1 MLARAF
7 ARAETDAA
15 LVIAGS
21 GRVAVTG
28 PAIHAL
34 GRVDRAGKAALL
46 AGALAVVLPS
56 WLEGYGLPPLEGYA
70 HGTPAIVSDLPSLRE
85 TAGGGARYVP
95 AGDEAALAAALD
107 ELAGDPALRAR
118 LAAAGREALAVRS
131 WPDCAAGLRAA
142 FAEAAA

>member
-1 MLARAF
+1 MRSPAPGPG
-7 ARAETDAA
+7 AA
-15 LVIAGS
+15 LAVAGS
-21 GRVAVTG
+21 GRLAVAG
-28 PAIHAL
+28 PGVHVL
-34 GRVDRAGKAALL
+34 GRIDRADKGALL

-95 AGDEAALAAALD
+95 AGDETALAAALA
-107 ELAGDPALRAR
+107 ELAGDAELRAR
-118 LAAAGREALAVRS
+118 LAAAGREALAARS
-131 WPDCAAGLRAA
+131 WPACAAGLRAA